1 MRQAS
6 SIRPAPPRR
15 YGSRRG
21 GSLTEFGFVVFT
33 LLVVLFGLLEFC
45 RMGLVYTNLANAA
58 RVGVRYAITHG
69 SDRSS
74 GTAGTGDICG
84 TSGVLTA
91 MAGMVNT
98 SLLNC
103 TFSGLGGGVGSTVQ
117 VKVTYA
123 YDPWFNITPFQVTL
137 SAASE
142 GIITY

>member
-1 MRQAS
+1 MLSPS
-6 SIRPAPPRR
+6 SIRPVSPRP

-21 GSLTEFGFVVFT
+21 GSLIEFGFVAFV

-74 GTAGTGDICG
+74 GTAGTSDICG
-84 TSGVLTA
+84 TSGVLTQ
-91 MAGMVNT
+91 MAGLVNT

-103 TFSGLGGGVGSTVQ
+103 TFSGLGGSVGSTVQ
-117 VKVTYA
+117 VTVTYP
-123 YDPWFNITPFQVTL
+123 YDPWFNITPFAVTL
-137 SAASE
+137 SASSE